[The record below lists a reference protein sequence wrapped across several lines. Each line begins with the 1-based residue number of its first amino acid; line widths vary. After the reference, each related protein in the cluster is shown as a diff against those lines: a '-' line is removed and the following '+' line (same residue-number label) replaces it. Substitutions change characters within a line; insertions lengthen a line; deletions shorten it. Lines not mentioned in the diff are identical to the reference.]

1 MRQSNRRL
9 RAVLACAAAIL
20 PIVAV
25 APALAAP
32 SRVQSIA
39 PDAPDVVALRDGVL
53 VDRARGVTYL
63 MNPEGRIDAL
73 RIADGALLWSSPDA
87 AKPLL
92 VIGDLLVAQAEPAS
106 AGELSAVTL
115 DRGAGTLVARAS
127 VALPAG
133 VWASVTDGPRTSFR
147 VAAAPSGS
155 RVALTWESRRTGANG
170 DFQGY
175 VPAPSEGQAP
185 DAGPA
190 TLAARLSVARVGGSA
205 LLDPRSGVV
214 STVEKAAVAPL
225 SAPGL
230 GTFDGLAKVAGR
242 KFLSADGRHVL
253 ASRLL
258 DARQVVD
265 RYRWSIYT
273 RRGELLGETSAD
285 RSAAPFLVVG
295 SRAVFEARPY
305 AVREGGK
312 TVGAPLRIRSVDLPT
327 GLESWSQPLRQ
338 VEFAGPFPP

>member
-92 VIGDLLVAQAEPAS
+92 VIGHLLVAQAEPAS

-230 GTFDGLAKVAGR
+230 GTFD
-242 KFLSADGRHVL
+242 VL

-273 RRGELLGETSAD
+273 RRGKLLGETSAD